1 MDSKPV
7 AIFDLPFRLTDAV
20 TLGGLLLLTIPAAFF
35 SGRTEEPGSVIA
47 VNLVLAGV
55 YAGSLVVL
63 KSAKPGLLRFLVRTA
78 VVQFTFLQVYVTGLR
93 LQGLLSDWHDESV
106 LAWEKAVFGLQP
118 LLRLERFRS
127 PWLSEWMFFVYV
139 FYVAIYPILAAVI
152 YFRRGED
159 ANEAYL
165 TRLGLVNLACA
176 LGFILYPVAGPMHWE
191 RLHVLLSKPFH
202 SGFFAGLAE
211 YIRTHIHRP
220 GGTIPSPHAAVA
232 TVMWFMAFKYARRL
246 FWLLAPV
253 ILSLYVST
261 VYGHFHYVSDTVI
274 GIAVAVGALAAAPFL
289 QKAWN
294 RLAAGR

>member
-1 MDSKPV
+1 MESKPV
-7 AIFDLPFRLTDAV
+7 TIFGLAFRLTDAV
-20 TLGGLLLLTIPAAFF
+20 TLGGLLMLTIPAALF
-35 SGRTEEPGSVIA
+35 SGRTEDPASVIA
-47 VNLVLAGV
+47 VNLVLTAV
-55 YAGSLVVL
+55 YVGSLLLL
-63 KSAKPGLLRFLVRTA
+63 KSAKPRLLRFLVRTA
-78 VVQFTFLQVYVTGLR
+78 VVQFTFLQVYTTGIS
-93 LQGLLSDWHDESV
+93 LQGLLSGWHDESV

-118 LLRLERFRS
+118 LVRLERFHS
-127 PWLSEWMFFVYV
+127 PWISEWMFFVYV

-152 YFRRGED
+152 FFKHGED

-165 TRLGLVNLACA
+165 MRLGLVNLACA
-176 LGFILYPVAGPMHWE
+176 LGFIIYPVAGPMHWE
-191 RLHVLLSKPFH
+191 SVHVLLVKPFYP
-202 SGFFAGLAE
+202 GFFAGLAE

-232 TVMWFMAFKYARRL
+232 TVMWFMSFKYARRL

-261 VYGHFHYVSDTVI
+261 VYGRFHYVSDTVI
-274 GIAVAVGALAAAPFL
+274 GITVAVVALMAAPAA